1 MGCKYGGGKEAVKKM
16 KLKIRGSLLIIQG
29 YKFILVG
36 ILNAVIGLGI
46 IYSTYNLLGLNYKLA
61 NVLGYGCGIVNS
73 FIWNRR
79 WTFRSKKNPKP
90 QILLFFLMFGVSYGL
105 NLLVTIICV
114 EKLGLI
120 PNLAQLAGIFCYT
133 VSNFFG
139 NKFVT
144 FR

>member
-1 MGCKYGGGKEAVKKM
+1 MRLRKN
-16 KLKIRGSLLIIQG
+16 LLFVQG

-36 ILNAVIGLGI
+36 MLNAVIGLGS

-79 WTFRSKKNPKP
+79 WTFRSKKDPKP
-90 QILLFFLMFGVSYGL
+90 QVLLFFLMFGVSYGL
-105 NLLVTIICV
+105 NLGATVLCV
-114 EKLGLI
+114 EVIGI
-120 PNLAQLAGIFCYT
+120 PPNIAQLVGIFFYT
-133 VSNFFG
+133 TSNFFG
-139 NKFVT
+139 NKYVT

>member
-1 MGCKYGGGKEAVKKM
+1 M
-16 KLKIRGSLLIIQG
+16 KLKIRDSLLIIQG
-29 YKFILVG
+29 SKFLLVG
-36 ILNAVIGLGI
+36 ILNAVIGLGV

-79 WTFRSKKNPKP
+79 WTFKSKKDPKP
-90 QILLFFLMFGVSYGL
+90 QVLLFFLMFGVSYGF
-105 NLLVTIICV
+105 NLGATVLCV
-114 EKLGLI
+114 EVIGI
-120 PNLAQLAGIFCYT
+120 PPNIAQLVGIFFYT
-133 VSNFFG
+133 TSNFFG

>member
-1 MGCKYGGGKEAVKKM
+1 MRLRKN
-16 KLKIRGSLLIIQG
+16 LLFVQG

-36 ILNAVIGLGI
+36 MLNAVIGLGI

-79 WTFRSKKNPKP
+79 WTFRSKKDPKP
-90 QILLFFLMFGVSYGL
+90 QVLLFFLMFGVSYGL
-105 NLLVTIICV
+105 NLGATVLCV
-114 EKLGLI
+114 EVIGI
-120 PNLAQLAGIFCYT
+120 PPNIAQLVGIFFYT
-133 VSNFFG
+133 TSNFFG
-139 NKFVT
+139 NKYVT

>member
-1 MGCKYGGGKEAVKKM
+1 M
-16 KLKIRGSLLIIQG
+16 KLKIHDSLLIIQG
-29 YKFILVG
+29 SKFLLVG

-105 NLLVTIICV
+105 NLGATVICV
-114 EKLGLI
+114 EVIGI
-120 PNLAQLAGIFCYT
+120 PPNIAQLVGIFFYT
-133 VSNFFG
+133 ISNFFG
-139 NKFVT
+139 NKYVT